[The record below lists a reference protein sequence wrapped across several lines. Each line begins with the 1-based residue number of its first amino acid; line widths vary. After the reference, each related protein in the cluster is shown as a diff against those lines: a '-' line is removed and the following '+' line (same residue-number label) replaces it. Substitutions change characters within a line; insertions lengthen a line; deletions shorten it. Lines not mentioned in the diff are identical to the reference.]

1 MKASK
6 GKGWSNMSAICPVC
20 NNVLEDGA
28 TACAHC
34 GFRIMGATQSF
45 KPVKLDS
52 GPSAP
57 MRPLT
62 QERVLRVVRGP
73 QTGAEIVLS
82 DNGEMVMGRDPH
94 CDIFLNDMTVS
105 RKHATLEI
113 GDKGCI
119 IRDANSFNGVWV
131 NDQMVDAYLLR
142 SDDVIQ
148 LGAFCLVYL
157 ER

>member
-1 MKASK
+1 
-6 GKGWSNMSAICPVC
+6 MSAICPVC
-20 NNVLEDGA
+20 NNELEDGA
-28 TACAHC
+28 NACSHC

-45 KPVKLDS
+45 KPVKLDA
-52 GPSAP
+52 GEPAA

-82 DNGEMVMGRDPH
+82 DGEMVMGRDPH

-105 RKHATLEI
+105 RKHATMEM
-113 GDKGCI
+113 GPKGCI

-131 NDQMVDAYLLR
+131 NDQMVDACILK

-148 LGAFCLVYL
+148 LGAFCLVYK

>member
-1 MKASK
+1 
-6 GKGWSNMSAICPVC
+6 MSAICPVC
-20 NNVLEDGA
+20 NNELEDGA
-28 TACAHC
+28 SACTHC
-34 GFRIMGATQSF
+34 GFRIMGSTQSF

-52 GPSAP
+52 GPSTP

-82 DNGEMVMGRDPH
+82 NNGEMVMGRDPH
-94 CDIFLNDMTVS
+94 CDVFLNDMTVS

-113 GDKGCI
+113 GSKGCV

-131 NDQMVDAYLLR
+131 NDQMVDACLLR